1 MTKTNAISIKDKPI
15 EKNEQDQLDVSR
27 YIKALSKFILNSDT
41 PITIGL
47 QGEWGTGKT
56 SMMCMIREELSKE
69 NVATS
74 WVNTWE
80 YSLFRGVKETTP
92 AILNGLLFDLK
103 ETFGSD
109 WPKESD
115 VENKIKRVGRFF
127 GNLIN
132 QAVVNQ
138 VGVDLKSAIENN
150 NSESIYAKA
159 EIAEVKKDIGDII
172 NQLINDQKNKYERVV
187 FFVDDLDR
195 INPTDAVEVLESLK
209 NIFDLQNCI
218 FVLAIDYDVVVKGLE
233 SKFGKKTDEN
243 EREFRSFFD
252 KIIQVPFSMP
262 IGTYNINNF
271 LKEKLENF
279 GLKLSEEKMRTYL
292 DVVQLSVGY
301 NPRSLKRF
309 LNTFSLLN
317 TIRTLDDENQETSI
331 ENQEQIEL
339 MLFALLGLQ
348 ISYPKIFK
356 YISINPIYYDWDKSF
371 AAKNNLAWDE
381 IEAKISKYG
390 ENELL
395 DEEWEK
401 VIWGFCQSDTYL
413 KSKVFNV
420 LELLNSLKE
429 TFKDNFS
436 EIINDAL
443 EFAAITSI
451 DDSQESKQNII
462 QIGKSKIRYNGLDAK
477 KNQLIASNFNK
488 QAIALWESI
497 FEPINNNLET
507 IGQKINFA
515 KNVTSFYRWVEGKGG
530 KSIQTIYCNDPSKTS
545 TGLNVNYYGYNA
557 QFVDD
562 MIQIASEFGWKVT
575 REELSLSNN
584 SKIEI
589 VPGIWLLKENA
600 EWELAKFGCL
610 AFTHEFSKNQS
621 QETVNLFFT
630 RVTKQFIERLTN

>member
-1 MTKTNAISIKDKPI
+1 MNKINSISIKDKPI

-103 ETFGSD
+103 ETCGND
-109 WPKESD
+109 WPKEGD
-115 VENKIKRVGRFF
+115 VENKIKKVGRFF
-127 GNLIN
+127 GNIIN
-132 QAVVNQ
+132 QAVANQ
-138 VGVDLKSAIENN
+138 VGIDVKSAIENN
-150 NSESIYAKA
+150 NSDSVFSKA
-159 EIAEVKKDIGDII
+159 EIAEVKKDISDVI
-172 NQLINDQKNKYERVV
+172 NQLINDPDNKYERVV

-262 IGTYNINNF
+262 IGTYDINNF

-279 GLKLSEEKMRTYL
+279 GLKLSGEKMKTYL

-317 TIRTLDDENQETSI
+317 TIRTLPDENQETNLDNP
-331 ENQEQIEL
+331 EEVEL
-339 MLFALLGLQ
+339 MLFALLGIQ

-356 YISINPIYYDWDKSF
+356 YIAINPIYYDWDKSF
-371 AAKNNLAWDE
+371 AAKHNLVWE
-381 IEAKISKYG
+381 GIEEKIAKYG

-429 TFKDNFS
+429 TFKGNFN

-477 KNQLIASNFNK
+477 KEQLIASNCNK
-488 QAIALWESI
+488 QAISLWESI
-497 FEPINNNLET
+497 FEPIINNLEN

-515 KNVTSFYRWVEGKGG
+515 KTVTSFYRWIDGKGG
-530 KSIQTIYCNDPSKTS
+530 KSIQTIYCNDPSKKG
-545 TGLNVNYYGYNA
+545 TGLNINYYGYNSL
-557 QFVDD
+557 FIDD

-575 REELSLSNN
+575 REELSLSQN

-589 VPGIWLLKENA
+589 VTGVWLINEISD
-600 EWELAKFGCL
+600 WDLAKFGCL
-610 AFTHEFSKNQS
+610 ACTHEFSKNQS
-621 QETVNLFFT
+621 QEIVNQFFN
-630 RVTKQFIERLTN
+630 RVTKQFIDRLTN

>member
-1 MTKTNAISIKDKPI
+1 MNKINAISIKDKPI
-15 EKNEQDQLDVSR
+15 EKNDQDQLDVSR
-27 YIKALSKFILNSDT
+27 YIKALSKFILHSDT
-41 PITIGL
+41 PITVGL

-74 WVNTWE
+74 WINTWE

-103 ETFGSD
+103 ETCGD
-109 WPKESD
+109 NWPKDSD
-115 VENKIKRVGRFF
+115 VENKIKKVGRFF

-150 NSESIYAKA
+150 NTESILAKA
-159 EIAEVKKDIGDII
+159 EIAEVKNDISDVI
-172 NQLINDQKNKYERVV
+172 NQLINDPKNKYERVV

-262 IGTYNINNF
+262 IGTYDINHF

-279 GLKLSEEKMRTYL
+279 GLKLSDEKMRTYL
-292 DVVQLSVGY
+292 DIVQLSVGY

-317 TIRTLDDENQETSI
+317 TIRTLDDENQESSI

-339 MLFALLGLQ
+339 MLFALLGIQ

-356 YISINPIYYDWDKSF
+356 YIAINPIYYDWDKSF
-371 AAKNNLAWDE
+371 AAKNNLVWE
-381 IEAKISKYG
+381 GIEEKISKYG

-420 LELLNSLKE
+420 LELLNSLKK
-429 TFKDNFS
+429 TFEDKFN

-462 QIGKSKIRYNGLDAK
+462 QIGKSKIRFNGLDAK
-477 KNQLIASNFNK
+477 KEQLIASNCNK

-497 FEPINNNLET
+497 FEPINDNLET
-507 IGQKINFA
+507 IGIKINFA
-515 KNVTSFYRWVEGKGG
+515 KTVTSFYGRKEPGNGKPL
-530 KSIQTIYCNDPSKTS
+530 QTIYCNDPSKNN
-545 TGLNVNYYGYNA
+545 TGLNLTIYGYSPD
-557 QFVDD
+557 FISDI
-562 MIQIASEFGWKVT
+562 IQIASEFNWKVNQD
-575 REELSLSNN
+575 ELAKDTKTVIINGL
-584 SKIEI
+584 I
-589 VPGIWLLKENA
+589 LHKEND
-600 EWELAKFGCL
+600 WELARFGKVDCTYD
-610 AFTHEFSKNQS
+610 FGKTQNQEILT
-621 QETVNLFFT
+621 QFFA
-630 RVTKQFIERLTN
+630 RITKQIIERLTI

>member
-1 MTKTNAISIKDKPI
+1 MNKINAISIKDKPI

-41 PITIGL
+41 PITVGL

-103 ETFGSD
+103 ETCGND
-109 WPKESD
+109 WPNNSD
-115 VENKIKRVGRFF
+115 VENKIKKVGRFF

-138 VGVDLKSAIENN
+138 VGVDFKSAIENN
-150 NSESIYAKA
+150 TSESILAKA
-159 EIAEVKKDIGDII
+159 EIAEVKKDISDVI
-172 NQLINDQKNKYERVV
+172 NQLINDPKNKYERVV

-262 IGTYNINNF
+262 IGTYDINNF
-271 LKEKLENF
+271 LKEKLQNF
-279 GLKLSEEKMRTYL
+279 GLKLSDEKMKTYL

-317 TIRTLDDENQETSI
+317 TIRTLPDENDET
-331 ENQEQIEL
+331 NLDNHEQVEL
-339 MLFALLGLQ
+339 MLFALLGIQ

-356 YISINPIYYDWDKSF
+356 YIAINPIYYDWDKSF
-371 AAKNNLAWDE
+371 AAKHNLVWE
-381 IEAKISKYG
+381 GIEEKIAKYG

-429 TFKDNFS
+429 TFKGNFN

-477 KNQLIASNFNK
+477 KEQLIASNCNK
-488 QAIALWESI
+488 QAISLWESI

-515 KNVTSFYRWVEGKGG
+515 KTVTSFYRWVEGKGG
-530 KSIQTIYCNDPSKTS
+530 KSIQTIYCNDPSKTG
-545 TGLNVNYYGYNA
+545 TGLNINYYGYNSL
-557 QFVDD
+557 FIDD
-562 MIQIASEFGWKVT
+562 MIQIASEFGWNVT
-575 REELSLSNN
+575 REELSLSQN

-589 VPGIWLLKENA
+589 VPGVWLLKEISD
-600 EWELAKFGCL
+600 WELAKFGCL
-610 AFTHEFSKNQS
+610 SCTAEFSKNQS
-621 QETVNLFFT
+621 QETVNLFFN